1 MANEFLRLPIG
12 LTEADYPVADN
23 LLDYT
28 PPDVR
33 WQAPLASTGE
43 NVYAN
48 YVKAYPDLLR
58 EYNLR
63 LARPLG
69 SPDALPTNKYGAPIS
84 MAEYGYQHWGG
95 LGEGERSTLAKAPG
109 VWGDPGRSP
118 YLPYFYPGDP
128 IEIDEDFTEE
138 QIEEAQAINEAVTQ
152 AGGSQVITGGEG
164 SIVPP
169 ISTAPTTITA
179 PTTSTTPTTSPTPTT
194 RTTPT
199 TSTPPTGQEEVET
212 DVEESQPVYPFGHT
226 TFAGWNMDDR
236 NPFGHWWA
244 LQNAAWLDPDTG
256 IRRGPKTWNGTRWV

>member
-95 LGEGERSTLAKAPG
+95 LGEGEGRTLTKAPG
-109 VWGDPGRSP
+109 AWGDPGRSP
-118 YLPYFYPGDP
+118 YLPYFYPGP
-128 IEIDEDFTEE
+128 SIEIEEDFTEE
-138 QIEEAQAINEAVTQ
+138 QIEEAQAINEALTL
-152 AGGSQVITGGEG
+152 AGGSQVITGGGG

-169 ISTAPTTITA
+169 TSAAPA
-179 PTTSTTPTTSPTPTT
+179 PSGEA
-194 RTTPT
+194 
-199 TSTPPTGQEEVET
+199 PPTVQETFTENVEAET
-212 DVEESQPVYPFGHT
+212 PAYPFGHT
-226 TFAGWNMDDR
+226 NFQDWNMDVR
-236 NPFGHWWA
+236 NQFGHWWA
-244 LQNAAWLDPDTG
+244 LENAG
-256 IRRGPKTWNGTRWV
+256 GGVGPKTWDLASQMWV

>member
-1 MANEFLRLPIG
+1 MPITPGQAFLSLPAG

-43 NVYAN
+43 NIFAN

-58 EYNLR
+58 EYNRR

-69 SPDALPTNKYGAPIS
+69 STGSLPANKYGAPIS
-84 MAEYGYQHWGG
+84 MAEYGYGHWGS
-95 LGEGERSTLAKAPG
+95 LGEGEGRTLTKAPG
-109 VWGDPGRSP
+109 VWGDPSRSP
-118 YLPYFYPGDP
+118 YLPYFYPGKS
-128 IEIDEDFTEE
+128 IEIEEDFTEE
-138 QIEEAQAINEAVTQ
+138 QIEEAQAINEAVTT
-152 AGGSQVITGGEG
+152 AGTSQVITGT
-164 SIVPP
+164 V
-169 ISTAPTTITA
+169 PTTTTT
-179 PTTSTTPTTSPTPTT
+179 PTTETTTSTT
-194 RTTPT
+194 TTPT
-199 TSTPPTGQEEVET
+199 VQEEFIEEVEET
-212 DVEESQPVYPFGHT
+212 NEESPYPFGHT
-226 TFAGWNMDDR
+226 TFAAWNMDDR